1 MRKIFF
7 GISTLI
13 GFVSFAQNDIQTAVF
28 PDGTEVDYQVF
39 SNEIKDMERLNVFLE
54 INTRSTLTLG
64 PSVSYTLPEV
74 FISEV
79 HLGFVEKQFGKF
91 SIENTWFFKSSE
103 KEKSF
108 PITLKAISDGNTTT
122 KFVTKQPV
130 QIKKQFGARLGYL
143 SGNYQ
148 TDGLFRVNAKAN
160 ELSIGVSYSKSKFI
174 KYKTLSGSKPREH
187 SKFGRTNVYA
197 EMINYHAI
205 KNIITDELD
214 YDYSIIP
221 SKAKTG
227 FRIGLE
233 GQSGNSKF
241 GLSYFLGV
249 ETPLSKLFF
258 IQPFG
263 GVGVYF
269 SFL

>member
-1 MRKIFF
+1 MRKLFF
-7 GISTLI
+7 GISI
-13 GFVSFAQNDIQTAVF
+13 FISCVSFAQNDIQTAVF
-28 PDGTEVDYQVF
+28 PDGTEVDYQVV

-74 FISEV
+74 FISKV
-79 HLGFVEKQFGKF
+79 HLGFVEKQFG
-91 SIENTWFFKSSE
+91 N
-103 KEKSF
+103 
-108 PITLKAISDGNTTT
+108 
-122 KFVTKQPV
+122 
-130 QIKKQFGARLGYL
+130 
-143 SGNYQ
+143 
-148 TDGLFRVNAKAN
+148 
-160 ELSIGVSYSKSKFI
+160 SKTKFI